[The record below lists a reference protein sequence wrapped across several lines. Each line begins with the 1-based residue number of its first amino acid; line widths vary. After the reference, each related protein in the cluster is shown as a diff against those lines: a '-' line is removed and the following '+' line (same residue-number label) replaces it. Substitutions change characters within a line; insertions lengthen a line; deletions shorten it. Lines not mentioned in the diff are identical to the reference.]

1 MIRIAFIIF
10 IINFR
15 LFALAEDSLKTIY
28 LVKQGWHTGILIN
41 LKDLDDNN
49 IIKKE
54 FQEFNFVDIGWGDSA
69 FYQTPGFD
77 FNLAFQALFFS
88 SASTLRIQGYK
99 NINNI
104 DKAFEDSRKLMLNQ
118 RNFDNIKNFIDS
130 SFYKKDNKII
140 LYSTEAGN
148 TIKFYKSNGN
158 YSAYY
163 TCNTW
168 IADALRRG
176 NFDIDSN
183 VIVVEQLFK
192 AIDKFK

>member
-1 MIRIAFIIF
+1 MIKVLLIIF

-69 FYQTPGFD
+69 FYQTPGFN
-77 FNLAFQALFFS
+77 FNLAFKALFFS
-88 SASTLRIQGYK
+88 TASTLRIQGYK
-99 NINNI
+99 NITNI
-104 DKAFEDSRKLMLNQ
+104 DEAFEDSRKLMLKQ
-118 RNFDNIKNFIDS
+118 KNFDNIINFIDS
-130 SFYKKDNKII
+130 SFYNENNKVI
-140 LYSTEAGN
+140 LYSTQGGN
-148 TIKFYKSNGN
+148 TIKFYKANGN

-168 IADALRRG
+168 IADALKRG
-176 NFDIDSN
+176 SFDIDN
-183 VIVVEQLFK
+183 EVIVVEQLFK
-192 AIDKFK
+192 AIDKFQ